1 MNTESTISERK
12 KERNSEIDTRRLLDT
27 HSIDKYSFGLTVAY
41 IKIYKFEVRGNLKLE
56 LGLY

>member
-12 KERNSEIDTRRLLDT
+12 KERNSEIDSRRLLDT

-41 IKIYKFEVRGNLKLE
+41 IKI
-56 LGLY
+56 